1 CFEDV
6 DIPAERKRAREE
18 GLKEGREEGLKE
30 GREEGIKKGEQRLL
44 ELINLLK
51 DSGRDK
57 DLSHALSD
65 QVYRE
70 QLYQQYNL

>member
-1 CFEDV
+1 MAELFECFEDV
-6 DIPAERKRAREE
+6 DIPAERKRA
-18 GLKEGREEGLKE
+18 REEGLKE

-65 QVYRE
+65 QAYRE